1 MGCGCGKK
9 TKRAKP
15 PIDKPFTVMGNYG
28 ILNSQQITKRLETF
42 KRMYCQNCE
51 RREACDYAIYKNCR
65 ESKGLPL

>member
-9 TKRAKP
+9 PKRAKP
-15 PIDKPFTVMGNYG
+15 VDRLFTVMGNYA
-28 ILNSQQITKRLETF
+28 ILDARQIAKRLETF

-51 RREACDYAIYKNCR
+51 KQEACDYTIYKNCR